1 MARQL
6 IIMQGASG
14 SGKSTFVSDRKHLND
29 IVLSTDDYFVGDDG
43 IYRFDESKLEHNHMK
58 TLQACINA
66 MQDATRNKQRDCI
79 IWLDNTNCKKVDIAP
94 YLPFAKF
101 NKFEVIYIRM
111 AGDFESKAPDD
122 VVNQQRNNL
131 SFFNYD

>member
-29 IVLSTDDYFVGDDG
+29 VVLSTDDYYWDEDG
-43 IYRFDESKLEHNHMK
+43 NYAFDRNKLEEYHMK

-66 MQDATRNKQRDCI
+66 MQNARRNNERDCT
-79 IWLDNTNCKKVDIAP
+79 IWLDNTNCNKEDVAP

-122 VVNQQRNNL
+122 VDNQQRNNL
-131 SFFNYD
+131 SCFNYD